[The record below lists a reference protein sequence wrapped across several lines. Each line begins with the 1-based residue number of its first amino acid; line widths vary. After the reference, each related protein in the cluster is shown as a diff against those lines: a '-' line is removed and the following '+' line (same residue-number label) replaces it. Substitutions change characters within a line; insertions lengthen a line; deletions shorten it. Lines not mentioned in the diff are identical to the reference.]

1 MVAPMKA
8 DLSSEWERRTSI
20 VATLGPATNSPD
32 RIRALIDAGVDVV
45 RLNFA
50 HGTPDEHAR
59 ACELVREAEAATGRS
74 VAVMQDLAG
83 PKVRVGALPGGA
95 IELHEG
101 QRLAIVTRRAA
112 GTAGTITTSHARLP
126 HDVTAGD
133 RLLLDDGALE
143 LVVEDS
149 RDGEIT
155 TRVVRG
161 GILAEHKGI
170 NLPGVALDVPVL
182 TEKDLTDLEFGVG
195 LGVDYVALSFIQRAE
210 DIQLGRRAL
219 KDRRAAIP
227 IIAKLERAG
236 AITALDQILR
246 EADGVMVARGDLG
259 VEMAAEVVPVL
270 QKTIIRKANAA
281 GIPVITATQMLE
293 SMVHHPRPTRAET
306 SDVANAILDG
316 TDALMLSAETAVGEY
331 PIEAVQMMD
340 RIARVVEASEP
351 FDGAQ
356 GLRPE
361 VFGSHTRPRA
371 GTAQSV
377 ARAAC
382 TLAHELNVRAI
393 VVITRTGRTAELLS
407 KNRPSAPMIAFTEQH
422 TTARRLALWW
432 GIRCFA
438 TTFRDDTD
446 EMIAHLE
453 RELLRRHLAAPGDAV
468 ILVGSTP
475 VIIRG
480 RTNFLK
486 VHRVKE

>member
-20 VATLGPATNSPD
+20 VATVGPATRSPD

-50 HGTPDEHAR
+50 HGTPEEHAR
-59 ACELVREAEAATGRS
+59 AYELVRDAEAATGRS

-95 IELHEG
+95 IELREG
-101 QRLAIVTRRAA
+101 QRLTIVTATAA

-126 HDVTAGD
+126 HEVSIGD
-133 RLLLDDGALE
+133 RMLLDDGALE

-182 TEKDLTDLEFGVG
+182 TEKDLKDLEFGIG
-195 LGVDYVALSFIQRAE
+195 LGVDYVALSFVQRAE
-210 DIQLGRRAL
+210 DLQLGRRAL
-219 KDRRAAIP
+219 VDRRAAIP
-227 IIAKLERAG
+227 LIAKLERAG
-236 AITALDQILR
+236 AIAALDQIVQ

-259 VEMAAEVVPVL
+259 IEMAAEVVPVL

-331 PIEAVQMMD
+331 PIEAVAMMD

-351 FDGAQ
+351 
-356 GLRPE
+356 E
-361 VFGSHTRPRA
+361 VFRSHTRARA

-382 TLAHELNVRAI
+382 TLAHELKVRAI

-453 RELLRRHLAAPGDAV
+453 QELLRRHLAAPGEAV

>member
-20 VATLGPATNSPD
+20 VATVGPATRSPA

-50 HGTPDEHAR
+50 HGTPEEHAR
-59 ACELVREAEAATGRS
+59 AYELVRDAEAATGRS

-95 IELHEG
+95 IELREG
-101 QRLAIVTRRAA
+101 QRLTIVTATGA

-126 HDVTAGD
+126 HEVSIGD
-133 RLLLDDGALE
+133 RMLLDDGALE

-182 TEKDLTDLEFGVG
+182 TEKDLKDLEFGIG
-195 LGVDYVALSFIQRAE
+195 LGVDYVALSFVQRAE
-210 DIQLGRRAL
+210 DLQLGRRAL
-219 KDRRAAIP
+219 VDRRAAIP
-227 IIAKLERAG
+227 LIAKLERAG
-236 AITALDQILR
+236 AIAALDQIVQ

-331 PIEAVQMMD
+331 PIEAVAMMD

-351 FDGAQ
+351 
-356 GLRPE
+356 E
-361 VFGSHTRPRA
+361 VFRSHTRARA

-382 TLAHELNVRAI
+382 TLAHELKVRAI

-453 RELLRRHLAAPGDAV
+453 QELLRRHLAAPGEAV

>member
-1 MVAPMKA
+1 MTFDPA
-8 DLSSEWERRTSI
+8 SEWERRTSI

-50 HGTPDEHAR
+50 HGTADEHAR

-74 VAVMQDLAG
+74 VAVLQDLAG
-83 PKVRVGALPGGA
+83 PKVRVGDLPGGA
-95 IELHEG
+95 IELRED
-101 QRLAIVTRRAA
+101 QRLVIVAGRPAQPGRA
-112 GTAGTITTSHARLP
+112 ITTSHARLSD
-126 HDVTAGD
+126 DVSKGD

-149 RDGEIT
+149 RNGEIT

-161 GILAEHKGI
+161 GTLAEHKGI
-170 NLPGVALDVPVL
+170 NLPGVALNVPVL
-182 TEKDLTDLEFGVG
+182 TEKDVRDLEIGIG
-195 LGVDYVALSFIQRAE
+195 LGVDYVALSFVQREE
-210 DIQLGRRAL
+210 DIALARRAL
-219 KDRRAAIP
+219 ADRNTAIP
-227 IIAKLERAG
+227 LIAKLERAG
-236 AITALDQILR
+236 AISALDQILQ

-293 SMVHHPRPTRAET
+293 SMVHHSRPTRAET

-340 RIARVVEASEP
+340 RIARVVEAEP

-356 GLRPE
+356 GLRPDI
-361 VFGSHTRPRA
+361 FGGRTRARA

-382 TLAHELNVRAI
+382 TLAHELKVRAI

-422 TTARRLALWW
+422 ATARRLALWW

-453 RELLRRHLAAPGDAV
+453 RELLRRELAVPGDAV

-475 VIIRG
+475 VIVRG